1 MQYKTLI
8 VDDEP
13 LARLRMAKLLEP
25 YTDLISVVGEA
36 SCGEQAIAK
45 IQEIQP
51 DLVFLDIQMPD
62 MSGFDVLNAV
72 GDEMAPVVVFTTA
85 FDEFALRAYEEYTVD
100 YLLKPVEE
108 GRLHATI
115 EKLRKL
121 AETFSGEAES
131 RDEIMNSFRR
141 LMDKKE
147 QYLLRLQVKIGDRT
161 LFIPVD
167 TVYRFQSEDKYTT
180 IYTAQG
186 KYIIDTPLIELETR
200 LDPNQ
205 FVRVHRAHLVAIDAI
220 EEYQRTIGGRFC
232 VKLKD
237 KTNTVIPVSRNF
249 VNRVRSL

>member
-13 LARLRMAKLLEP
+13 LACLRMAKLLEP

-100 YLLKPVEE
+100 YLLKPIEE

-141 LMDKKE
+141 LIDKKD
-147 QYLLRLQVKIGDRT
+147 QYLLRLQVKIGR
-161 LFIPVD
+161 I
-167 TVYRFQSEDKYTT
+167 S
-180 IYTAQG
+180 
-186 KYIIDTPLIELETR
+186 
-200 LDPNQ
+200 
-205 FVRVHRAHLVAIDAI
+205 
-220 EEYQRTIGGRFC
+220 
-232 VKLKD
+232 
-237 KTNTVIPVSRNF
+237 
-249 VNRVRSL
+249 